1 MITGRGR
8 EEGGGREGGG
18 AELALRKLPLLRQLE
33 AGGGGGLQS
42 PGFLQLALGA
52 VPHPAR
58 HVPHPS
64 SLPPPLAWQCRMWTQ
79 GFGVGSSYGIGVRCQ
94 AQGPL
99 CKELPTCQGKSY
111 TTGLQ
116 SLLSKTGKTPFFF
129 SSEVSTTIVIF
140 L

>member
-8 EEGGGREGGG
+8 EEGGGRGCRISAKKIAFAASAGSSRRRRA
-18 AELALRKLPLLRQLE
+18 AEPRFPAARV
-33 AGGGGGLQS
+33 GCS
-42 PGFLQLALGA
+42 PST
-52 VPHPAR
+52 AR

-64 SLPPPLAWQCRMWTQ
+64 SLPPPLAWRCRMWTQ